1 MTAVEALVRWQ
12 HPTRGEL
19 LPAYFLDVAEETG
32 LIVGMGEQVIHAACK
47 QARAWLDEGWNGA
60 TISVNLSARQFEH
73 PKMLEMIDHAVL
85 DHRVPPSVL
94 QIEITEGTALHDL
107 YRSIEIFNELRK
119 RGVRVSIDDFG
130 IGYSSLGYLKELPV
144 NALKIDRTF
153 LSGIPHGRNAAII
166 PAVIAMGHAL
176 GLEVIAEGVEHPD
189 QMKFLRE
196 HNCDICQGYLFSR
209 PTTAEEIT
217 RMRRG

>member
-1 MTAVEALVRWQ
+1 
-12 HPTRGEL
+12 
-19 LPAYFLDVAEETG
+19 
-32 LIVGMGEQVIHAACK
+32 VIYAACA
-47 QARAWLDEGWNGA
+47 QARTWLDEGWDGA

-85 DHRVPPSVL
+85 KHRVPPSVL
-94 QIEITEGTALHDL
+94 QIEITEGTALLDL
-107 YRSIEIFNELRK
+107 KRSIAVFGELRA

-153 LSGIPHGRNAAII
+153 LAGVPSGRNAAIVA
-166 PAVIAMGHAL
+166 AVIAMGHAL
-176 GLEVIAEGVEHPD
+176 GLEVIAEGVEHQE
-189 QMKFLRE
+189 QMQFLRE
-196 HNCDICQGYLFSR
+196 HDCDVCQGYLFSR

-217 RMRRG
+217 RMRRS